1 MRDRAGRRVPAAAG
15 DRNGRQPVIGT
26 GGGRPTGRGR
36 VPGGLLLGAACLG
49 LLVSCAGTP
58 ARGPGRETGAAGASL
73 HTPFPGTPLGPEA
86 LAAMEAAK
94 SGDPEKIRALLPFF
108 ATEDNERLV
117 RFVATLKDRAAP
129 PLIRALDD
137 PDPGIAET
145 AAGLLGE
152 IRARDAVPKLTAF
165 LQSRRSRRYVAAW
178 ALGEIKDPGSIPVL
192 IAILSDGNP
201 GVVKAG
207 TRALINMG
215 KKTTRPLVDALPASS
230 GPARKAM
237 LRALE
242 DIEDTRAEDVVLAVL
257 ETETDPGIRA
267 AAARALSKCGT
278 PKSFGPL
285 ERWLETGD
293 TEVKVECAWSLG
305 ILQAKPAEAALRRT
319 LENPDVDVREWSAR
333 ALENITGDR
342 VLYRDASGKMIL
354 PYNLY
359 R

>member
-1 MRDRAGRRVPAAAG
+1 MRGASGRTIR
-15 DRNGRQPVIGT
+15 RL
-26 GGGRPTGRGR
+26 
-36 VPGGLLLGAACLG
+36 PGGVALGAACLA
-49 LLVSCAGTP
+49 LLVSCAGMP
-58 ARGPGRETGAAGASL
+58 PRGPDAGAAAAGASL
-73 HTPFPGTPLGPEA
+73 HTAFPGTTPGRDA
-86 LAAMEAAK
+86 AAAMEAAK
-94 SGDPEKIRALLPFF
+94 SGDPGAIRALLPFF

-117 RFVATLKDRAAP
+117 RFVTTLKATAAP
-129 PLIRALDD
+129 PLIEALDD

-152 IRARDAVPKLTAF
+152 IRAPEAVPRLTSF

-178 ALGEIKDPGSIPVL
+178 ALGEIKDPASLPVL
-192 IAILSDGNP
+192 VAALSDDSP
-201 GVVKAG
+201 GVVKAA

-215 KKTTRPLVDALPASS
+215 KKATPPLMGALPGSS

-242 DIEDTRAEDVVLAVL
+242 DIEDTRAEDAILAVL
-257 ETETDPGIRA
+257 ETDAEPAIRA

-278 PKSFGPL
+278 PKSFAPL
-285 ERWLETGD
+285 ERWLDAGD
-293 TEVKVECAWSLG
+293 TGVKVECAWSLG

-319 LENPDVDVREWSAR
+319 LENRDVDVREWSAR

-342 VLYRDASGKMIL
+342 VLYRDASGKMVL